1 MAKGDKFSLNQCPMN
16 NFKEKLIQKISYA
29 KVVRSLMYVQ
39 FCTRLAIAYNFWD
52 VGQVFKKFKIRPLES
67 SQMGHTVFKENKI
80 LHVHILEV
88 RSA

>member
-1 MAKGDKFSLNQCPMN
+1 
-16 NFKEKLIQKISYA
+16 
-29 KVVRSLMYVQ
+29 MYIQ

-80 LHVHILEV
+80 LHAHILEV